1 MGTPVSLSAAM
12 QSNLLSLQN
21 INSQIQTAQT
31 HLSTGKSVNSAADNA
46 TAYFEAQS
54 GYVQASQLNNLK
66 DAMGQGLQVVQTALT
81 AITSATSL
89 LQQMQGLAQQA
100 EATTNTTTIGN
111 LQTQYNQLQGQL
123 SQITQNDANY
133 QGVNLLSGTAGNNLT
148 INFNS
153 SGSSSI
159 TISATDTTATS
170 YTPAAAST
178 WVSGGASA
186 IQADQ
191 TAASSA
197 VTNFNSLSATLG
209 SYSALITTR
218 QNFTTQLASIFTT
231 GANNLTNADLNQES
245 ANLLALQ
252 TQQQLG
258 ISALSLANQAN
269 QSVLRLFQ

>member
-1 MGTPVSLSAAM
+1 M
-12 QSNLLSLQN
+12 QNNLLSLQS

-31 HLSTGKSVNSAADNA
+31 ALATGKSVNSAADNA
-46 TAYFEAQS
+46 TAFFEAQS
-54 GYVQASQLNNLK
+54 GYTQASQLNNLK
-66 DAMGQGLQVVQTALT
+66 DAMGQGLQVVSTALQS
-81 AITSATSL
+81 ITSATSL

-100 EATTNTTTIGN
+100 EATTDTTTITN
-111 LQTQYNQLQGQL
+111 LQTQFNQLQTQL

-133 QGVNLLSGTAGNNLT
+133 QGTNLLSGTAGNNLT
-148 INFNS
+148 INFNATGTS
-153 SGSSSI
+153 NI
-159 TISATDTTATS
+159 TIAATDTTTTS
-170 YTPAAAST
+170 YTPAQAST
-178 WVSGGASA
+178 WVSGGAAA
-186 IQADQ
+186 IQASQ
-191 TAASSA
+191 TAASDA
-197 VTNFNSLSATLG
+197 VTNFNSLSSTLG

-218 QNFTTQLASIFTT
+218 QNFTTQLSNIFTT